1 MALPMIEKSTLPNGI
16 TVVTE
21 RMPQVKSV
29 SVGIW
34 LKEGSRDEPEEL
46 SGIHHF
52 LEHMMFKSTTSRS
65 ANRIAREID
74 SMGGGLDAFTERE
87 NLGFFAKVL
96 DEHLPRVVEL
106 LADIVLHPLLRNED
120 IKKEKGVILEEIRM
134 LQDNPEELIHD
145 LFIRTFWRGHPLG
158 RPILGTLQTVADLD
172 RKVLKGFFEK
182 VFVPDNMLIT
192 AAGNLHH
199 DQVLEMITRHFTLRG
214 VSNKS
219 PRTPPNGNLTIQLH
233 SKKELEQVHLCLG
246 ASSLPYNHE
255 DRYSCYL
262 LNLMLGGSVS
272 SLLFQN
278 IREKKGLVYSIFS
291 YLSHHLDAGY
301 LAIYAGTN
309 KKSSKKVVKLIT
321 SEIKRL
327 KSRPVK
333 ERELRLFKD
342 RLKGSLM
349 LGLESTTS
357 RMANL
362 ARQMIYF
369 GRCFTLDETLGGIE
383 KVRVEDIGRIAY
395 LLFDQKQLSLVA
407 LGDVEGFKIAEEEL
421 VC

>member
-1 MALPMIEKSTLPNGI
+1 MVERSTLPNGI

-29 SVGIW
+29 SIGIW

-46 SGIHHF
+46 GGIHHF
-52 LEHMMFKSTTSRS
+52 LEHMMFKGTTSRS

-74 SMGGGLDAFTERE
+74 SIGGGLDAFTERE
-87 NLGFFAKVL
+87 SLGFFAKVL

-106 LADIVLHPLLRNED
+106 LADIILHPLLRNED
-120 IKKEKGVILEEIRM
+120 IEKEKGVILEEIRM

-158 RPILGTLQTVADLD
+158 RPILGTLQTVADFD
-172 RKVLKGFFEK
+172 REVLKGCFEK
-182 VFVPDNMLIT
+182 SFMPDNMLIT

-199 DQVLEMITRHFTLRG
+199 NQVLELIARHFTLQG
-214 VSNKS
+214 SYNKKA
-219 PRTPPNGNLTIQLH
+219 RTPPSGNFTIQLH
-233 SKKELEQVHLCLG
+233 NKKELEQVHLCLG
-246 ASSLPYNHE
+246 TSSLHYNHE

-262 LNLMLGGSVS
+262 MNLMLGGSIS
-272 SLLFQN
+272 SRLFQN

-291 YLSHHLDAGY
+291 YLSHHLDANY

-327 KSRPVK
+327 KSLPVK

-349 LGLESTTS
+349 LGLENTTS

-369 GRCFTLDETLGGIE
+369 GRCFTLDETLEGIE
-383 KVRVEDIGRIAY
+383 RVRVEDIGRIAH
-395 LLFDQKQLSLVA
+395 LLFDQKQFSLVA
-407 LGDVEGFKIAEEEL
+407 LGDVEGFKIEGEEL

>member
-1 MALPMIEKSTLPNGI
+1 MIEKSVLPNRI

-29 SVGIW
+29 SIGIW
-34 LKEGSRDEPEEL
+34 LMEGSRDELEEQ

-52 LEHMMFKSTTSRS
+52 LEHMMFKGTTSRS
-65 ANRIAREID
+65 AKRIAREID

-87 NLGFFAKVL
+87 SLGFFAKVL

-106 LADIVLHPLLRNED
+106 LADIVLNPLLRNEH

-134 LQDNPEELIHD
+134 LQDSPEELIHD
-145 LFIRTFWRGHPLG
+145 LFIRAFWKDHPLG
-158 RPILGTLQTVADLD
+158 RPILGTLQTVLEFD
-172 RKVLKGFFEK
+172 RQVLKGCLEK
-182 VFVPDNMLIT
+182 GFMPDNMLIT

-199 DQVLEMITRHFTLRG
+199 EQVRG
-214 VSNKS
+214 LIVRYFILQGRSDKMT
-219 PRTPPNGNLTIQLH
+219 RTPPRGNFAIQLH
-233 SKKELEQVHLCLG
+233 HKKELEQVHLCLG
-246 ASSLPYNHE
+246 TSSLPYNHQ

-262 LNLMLGGSVS
+262 LNLMLGGSIS
-272 SLLFQN
+272 SRLFQN
-278 IREKKGLVYSIFS
+278 IREKKGLAYSIFS

-301 LAIYAGTN
+301 LAIYAGTS
-309 KKSSKKVVKLIT
+309 KKSSRKVVKLIID
-321 SEIKRL
+321 EIKRL
-327 KSRPVK
+327 KSQPIK
-333 ERELRLFKD
+333 ESELRLFKD

-349 LGLESTTS
+349 LGLENTTS

-369 GRCFTLDETLGGIE
+369 GRCFTLDEILAGVE
-383 KVRVEDIGRIAY
+383 RVRVEDVGRMAH

-407 LGDVEGFKIAEEEL
+407 LGDAEGFKIEGEEL

>member
-1 MALPMIEKSTLPNGI
+1 MIEKSTISNGI

-29 SVGIW
+29 SIGVW
-34 LKEGSRDEPEEL
+34 LKQGSRDEPEEQ

-52 LEHMMFKSTTSRS
+52 LEHLMFKGTTRRS
-65 ANRIAREID
+65 AKRIAREID

-87 NLGFFAKVL
+87 SLGFFAKVL

-106 LADIVLHPLLRNED
+106 LADIILHPLLRNDD
-120 IKKEKGVILEEIRM
+120 IKKEKGVIQEEIRM
-134 LQDNPEELIHD
+134 LQDSPEELIHD
-145 LFIRTFWRGHPLG
+145 LFIRAFWKGHPLG
-158 RPILGTLQTVADLD
+158 RSILGTLETVAEFD
-172 RKVLKGFFEK
+172 RQVVTGCFEKGFK
-182 VFVPDNMLIT
+182 PDNMLIT

-199 DQVLEMITRHFTLRG
+199 NQALELIAAHFTLQG
-214 VSNKS
+214 GFNQTE
-219 PRTPPNGNLTIQLH
+219 RTPPSGNSFVQLH
-233 SKKELEQVHLCLG
+233 NKKELEQVHLCLG
-246 ASSLPYNHE
+246 TSSLPYNHK

-262 LNLMLGGSVS
+262 LNLMLGGSIS
-272 SLLFQN
+272 SRLFQN

-309 KKSSKKVVKLIT
+309 KKSSRKVVELIT
-321 SEIKRL
+321 DEIKRI
-327 KSRPVK
+327 KSQPIK

-349 LGLESTTS
+349 LGLENTTS

-362 ARQMIYF
+362 ARQTIYF
-369 GRCFTLDETLGGIE
+369 GRCFTLDEILAE
-383 KVRVEDIGRIAY
+383 VERVRLEDIGRIAHS
-395 LLFDQKQLSLVA
+395 LFDQRQLSLIAV
-407 LGDVEGFKIAEEEL
+407 GDVEGLKIEGGEL